1 MDTHVDRRTAL
12 QFVERHAIV
21 LELAHGP
28 VVTFA
33 HAAAGERIRGNF
45 WSHPKS
51 HQVRSLEVVLAR
63 FRRGC
68 YQSTSNRRAVYSSK
82 PVGWWEPREGKE
94 RFLIGLP

>member
-1 MDTHVDRRTAL
+1 MDAHVNRKTAL
-12 QFVERHAIV
+12 QFVGRHGIV
-21 LELAHGP
+21 LESAHGP

-33 HAAAGERIRGNF
+33 DAFAETGGIIRKAIR
-45 WSHPKS
+45 SA
-51 HQVRSLEVVLAR
+51 SLEVVWAR
-63 FRRGC
+63 FGRGC